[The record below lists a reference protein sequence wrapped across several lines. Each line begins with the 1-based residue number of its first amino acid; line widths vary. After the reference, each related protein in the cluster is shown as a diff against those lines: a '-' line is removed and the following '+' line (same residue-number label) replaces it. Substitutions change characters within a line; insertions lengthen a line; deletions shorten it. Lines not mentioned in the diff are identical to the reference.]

1 MWRFIVTTFGFLFLA
16 FYQLSGGSDYRPAEG
31 SRQALAAERALAAE
45 QKRTA
50 LAQSKPVEKAPTPVV
65 ATAPDSITGGEATV
79 TLASAEGPA
88 LPKPE
93 VAALISPPVAL
104 EKARALTVMAA
115 QVPQEDIR
123 EVTGSRVNLRRG
135 PGTGFNAIAKLTRGT
150 EVRVLS
156 EENGWVK
163 LRVRDTGR
171 IGYMADFLLTAS
183 N

>member
-16 FYQLSGGSDYRPAEG
+16 FYQLSGGADYSPAEG
-31 SRQALAAERALAAE
+31 SRQALAAERALAAD

-50 LAQSKPVEKAPTPVV
+50 LAQSKPKEIAPTPVV
-65 ATAPDSITGGEATV
+65 TAATDIITGGDAMV
-79 TLASAEGPA
+79 TLASAQGNA
-88 LPKPE
+88 LPKPD
-93 VAALISPPVAL
+93 VAALISPPVDL
-104 EKARALTVMAA
+104 GKAQALTEVAA
-115 QVPQEDIR
+115 EEPQDDIR
-123 EVTGSRVNLRRG
+123 EVTGNRVNLRRG
-135 PGTGFNAIAKLTRGT
+135 PSTKFNPIAKLTRGT